1 MHISQICVRN
11 CVRTCITPIYIHVCK
26 CVYMYVNVGVCV
38 YVYIHIMLGGIYT
51 L

>member
-1 MHISQICVRN
+1 MYIT
-11 CVRTCITPIYIHVCK
+11 VRTCIAQIYIHVCK
-26 CVYMYVNVGVCV
+26 CVYMYINVCMCV